1 MSNLTSDEL
10 HHAGRK
16 GMKWGMNIFGRR
28 QPKGGVR
35 GKRGAKPEQQN
46 IKMPKKTRR
55 SVDERLRE
63 AEFRD
68 AYRTR
73 DNMSTKALKSKIAR
87 LEAEQ
92 RFKQLV
98 EAPEKARLEAL
109 QKKKQARLAF
119 IGKVGSAALDVY
131 SKAPSSIAGRNLS
144 GQAAKD
150 AIEAF
155 KKRQEWAK
163 AFKDVPT
170 TMTKFTQSINI
181 GGVDVYIPESVQNR
195 FMIQHAG
202 RKGMKWGRHIFG
214 DPNKRAFNK
223 AVRGTRRAVKA
234 FDKLQKNGRLRDNNI
249 LAESESI
256 NSVMTKG
263 GVKYNPKIHNSAAMR
278 DIKTIIRNNKI
289 LKDRTLG
296 TDKDSIAIEKAANV
310 LNYGS
315 KGNKNSLGKLA
326 SNSTDSK
333 SGLKRESRRLFKE
346 VNSLNK
352 DHRKGRI
359 SDSDYSKQLK
369 EAESRQQKNS
379 KLRGYDTASYSG
391 KGMDPAR
398 RSKYNKDGRIS
409 RALETAGIIGPS
421 GATAFAISR
430 RVAIE
435 NILRPA
441 ADNAVLGAV
450 AKGASFVGTQNAA
463 NAAINAAL
471 PSALSTI
478 GGATTGVSLGIYGKR
493 KYDEYNSQQDQ
504 GKRLF
509 KTSAPSRYSKDKID
523 PNVRKSIIST
533 INNHEHTSYSVKD
546 QNGKETISANIKR
559 YSKPSWDFSGN
570 GPTFSDGIVSKKWR
584 SGAINHTGVNMGEII
599 NGVYIPSQ
607 DELLLHYG
615 KKGMKWKKRK
625 GQLTEEELAAGND
638 NPGGNV
644 LREEERRY
652 KEAAKNALNKV
663 KGGIQ
668 DGKAKNKSE
677 QKYLDQHNDAMRKML
692 KAKENADKA
701 DSIAKKNGAG
711 KKKANGQDTS
721 SLRKEESRY
730 KKEAKDAFNKI
741 KGGVQ
746 NGKAKNKSEQKY
758 LDQHNAAT
766 SKMLKAKE
774 KADKAEAKTKKKVKH
789 SATSEDTL
797 LHYGKK
803 GMKWKKK
810 GGGSDLMTP
819 TEAAANEARVK
830 KDDKT
835 YNYNLKMRD
844 EAIKNAL
851 KRGASGKEIRRLQDM
866 RVEDQ
871 RKVDMNNRHKK
882 ALKNKDNRRSSY
894 SREVTVADAK
904 SGKLK
909 TYKY

>member
-46 IKMPKKTRR
+46 VKMPKKTRR

-150 AIEAF
+150 AVEAF

-170 TMTKFTQSINI
+170 TMTKFTQSINV

-202 RKGMKWGRHIFG
+202 RKGMKWGMNIFG
-214 DPNKRAFNK
+214 KRDRYARNNFSKEHYQTYRYVRERVKKGKSEYKLSKKIHRLTKDLYDSQPTEQNRLLTNVAYDARKDAKATRKKYKGSVKKIFNK
-223 AVRGTRRAVKA
+223 YSETD
-234 FDKLQKNGRLRDNNI
+234 FDL
-249 LAESESI
+249 
-256 NSVMTKG
+256 KG
-263 GVKYNPKIHNSAAMR
+263 G
-278 DIKTIIRNNKI
+278 
-289 LKDRTLG
+289 L
-296 TDKDSIAIEKAANV
+296 
-310 LNYGS
+310 
-315 KGNKNSLGKLA
+315 
-326 SNSTDSK
+326 
-333 SGLKRESRRLFKE
+333 
-346 VNSLNK
+346 
-352 DHRKGRI
+352 
-359 SDSDYSKQLK
+359 
-369 EAESRQQKNS
+369 
-379 KLRGYDTASYSG
+379 
-391 KGMDPAR
+391 
-398 RSKYNKDGRIS
+398 
-409 RALETAGIIGPS
+409 
-421 GATAFAISR
+421 
-430 RVAIE
+430 
-435 NILRPA
+435 
-441 ADNAVLGAV
+441 
-450 AKGASFVGTQNAA
+450 TQ
-463 NAAINAAL
+463 
-471 PSALSTI
+471 S
-478 GGATTGVSLGIYGKR
+478 
-493 KYDEYNSQQDQ
+493 
-504 GKRLF
+504 
-509 KTSAPSRYSKDKID
+509 
-523 PNVRKSIIST
+523 
-533 INNHEHTSYSVKD
+533 
-546 QNGKETISANIKR
+546 
-559 YSKPSWDFSGN
+559 
-570 GPTFSDGIVSKKWR
+570 
-584 SGAINHTGVNMGEII
+584 GVNMGEII
-599 NGVYIPSQ
+599 NGVYLPSQ
-607 DELLLHYG
+607 EDLLLHYG
-615 KKGMKWKKRK
+615 KKGMKWKKGRQ
-625 GQLTEEELAAGND
+625 GMTPAEAAMAD
-638 NPGGNV
+638 A
-644 LREEERRY
+644 EEREANRDY
-652 KEAAKNALNKV
+652 GKEAEKYKKDAAYYQSKI
-663 KGGIQ
+663 KGGVEK
-668 DGKAKNKSE
+668 GKARNKKE
-677 QKYLDQHNDAMRKML
+677 QKYLDKHEEAMR
-692 KAKENADKA
+692 NY
-701 DSIAKKNGAG
+701 IGAL
-711 KKKANGQDTS
+711 D
-721 SLRKEESRY
+721 RKEKQKQ
-730 KKEAKDAFNKI
+730 KK
-741 KGGVQ
+741 
-746 NGKAKNKSEQKY
+746 
-758 LDQHNAAT
+758 T
-766 SKMLKAKE
+766 
-774 KADKAEAKTKKKVKH
+774 TKKVKH
-789 SATSEDTL
+789 SGVSDDTLMHYGKKGMKQENKYIEKIRKRVKLPRLKQSISSEDTL

-819 TEAAANEARVK
+819 AEAAVNEARVK

-844 EAIKNAL
+844 EAIKDAL

-882 ALKNKDNRRSSY
+882 SLKNKDNRRSSY

>member
-46 IKMPKKTRR
+46 VKIPKKPRR

-170 TMTKFTQSINI
+170 TMTKFTQSINV
-181 GGVDVYIPESVQNR
+181 GGVDVYIPETIQNR

-223 AVRGTRRAVKA
+223 AVRGTRRVVKA

-256 NSVMTKG
+256 NSVMSKG
-263 GVKYNPKIHNSAAMR
+263 GVKYNPKIHNSASMR

-296 TDKDSIAIEKAANV
+296 TDKDSMAIEKAANV

-315 KGNKNSLGKLA
+315 KGNKNSLSKLA

-359 SDSDYSKQLK
+359 SDADYSKQLK
-369 EAESRQQKNS
+369 EAESRQQRNS

-398 RSKYNKDGRIS
+398 RSKYNKDGKIS

-430 RVAIE
+430 QVAIE

-450 AKGASFVGTQNAA
+450 AKGASFVGTQNV
-463 NAAINAAL
+463 AINAAL

-570 GPTFSDGIVSKKWR
+570 GPTFSDGIVFKKWR
-584 SGAINHTGVNMGEII
+584 NGAINHTGVNMGETI

-607 DELLLHYG
+607 DDL
-615 KKGMKWKKRK
+615 
-625 GQLTEEELAAGND
+625 
-638 NPGGNV
+638 
-644 LREEERRY
+644 
-652 KEAAKNALNKV
+652 
-663 KGGIQ
+663 
-668 DGKAKNKSE
+668 
-677 QKYLDQHNDAMRKML
+677 
-692 KAKENADKA
+692 
-701 DSIAKKNGAG
+701 
-711 KKKANGQDTS
+711 
-721 SLRKEESRY
+721 
-730 KKEAKDAFNKI
+730 
-741 KGGVQ
+741 
-746 NGKAKNKSEQKY
+746 
-758 LDQHNAAT
+758 
-766 SKMLKAKE
+766 
-774 KADKAEAKTKKKVKH
+774 
-789 SATSEDTL
+789 L

-810 GGGSDLMTP
+810 GKPGSAPMS
-819 TEAAANEARVK
+819 AAEMAAMEERIK
-830 KDDKT
+830 KEEKS
-835 YNYNLKMRD
+835 YNYNLQMRD
-844 EAIKNAL
+844 KAIENAL
-851 KRGASGKEIRRLQDM
+851 KRGASVKEIRRLQGM
-866 RVEDQ
+866 REDDQ
-871 RKVDMNNRHKK
+871 RKVDMNKRHKEAIK
-882 ALKNKDNRRSSY
+882 KKDNRRSSY
-894 SREVTVADAK
+894 DRSVEVIDATNPK
-904 SGKLK
+904 KPKTK

>member
-16 GMKWGMNIFGRR
+16 GMKWGMHIFGRR

-46 IKMPKKTRR
+46 VKMPKKPRR

-109 QKKKQARLAF
+109 QKKRQARLAF

-131 SKAPSSIAGRNLS
+131 SKAPTSIAGRNLS

-170 TMTKFTQSINI
+170 TMTKFTQSINV
-181 GGVDVYIPESVQNR
+181 GGVDVYIPETIQNR

-214 DPNKRAFNK
+214 DPNRRAFNK
-223 AVRGTRRAVKA
+223 AVRGTRRVVKA

-310 LNYGS
+310 LSYGS
-315 KGNKNSLGKLA
+315 KGNKNSLGKLT

-379 KLRGYDTASYSG
+379 KLRGYDIASYSG

-398 RSKYNKDGRIS
+398 RSKYNKDGKIS

-430 RVAIE
+430 QVAIE

-570 GPTFSDGIVSKKWR
+570 GPAFSDGIVSKKWR
-584 SGAINHTGVNMGEII
+584 SGAINHSGVNMGENI

-607 DELLLHYG
+607 DDLLLHYG
-615 KKGMKWKKRK
+615 KKGMKWKKGRQ
-625 GQLTEEELAAGND
+625 GMTPAQAAMAD
-638 NPGGNV
+638 A
-644 LREEERRY
+644 EEREANRDY
-652 KEAAKNALNKV
+652 GKEAEKYKKDAAYYQSKI
-663 KGGIQ
+663 KGGVEK
-668 DGKAKNKSE
+668 GKARNKKE
-677 QKYLDQHNDAMRKML
+677 QKYLDKHEEAMR
-692 KAKENADKA
+692 NY
-701 DSIAKKNGAG
+701 IGAL
-711 KKKANGQDTS
+711 D
-721 SLRKEESRY
+721 RKEKQKQ
-730 KKEAKDAFNKI
+730 KK
-741 KGGVQ
+741 
-746 NGKAKNKSEQKY
+746 
-758 LDQHNAAT
+758 T
-766 SKMLKAKE
+766 
-774 KADKAEAKTKKKVKH
+774 TKKVKH
-789 SATSEDTL
+789 SGVSDDTL
-797 LHYGKK
+797 MHYGKK

-819 TEAAANEARVK
+819 AEAAVNEARVK

>member
-28 QPKGGVR
+28 QPKGVVR
-35 GKRGAKPEQQN
+35 DKRGAKPEQQN
-46 IKMPKKTRR
+46 VKMPKKPRR

-170 TMTKFTQSINI
+170 TMTKFTQSINV
-181 GGVDVYIPESVQNR
+181 GDVDVYIPETIRNR

-202 RKGMKWGRHIFG
+202 RKGMKWGMNIFG
-214 DPNKRAFNK
+214 KRDRYARNNFSKEHYQTYKYVRERVKKGKSEYKLSKKIHRLTKDLYDSQPTEQNRLLTNVAYDARKDAKATRKKYKGSVKKIFNK
-223 AVRGTRRAVKA
+223 YSETD
-234 FDKLQKNGRLRDNNI
+234 FDL
-249 LAESESI
+249 
-256 NSVMTKG
+256 KG
-263 GVKYNPKIHNSAAMR
+263 G
-278 DIKTIIRNNKI
+278 
-289 LKDRTLG
+289 
-296 TDKDSIAIEKAANV
+296 
-310 LNYGS
+310 
-315 KGNKNSLGKLA
+315 LA
-326 SNSTDSK
+326 QS
-333 SGLKRESRRLFKE
+333 
-346 VNSLNK
+346 
-352 DHRKGRI
+352 
-359 SDSDYSKQLK
+359 
-369 EAESRQQKNS
+369 
-379 KLRGYDTASYSG
+379 
-391 KGMDPAR
+391 
-398 RSKYNKDGRIS
+398 
-409 RALETAGIIGPS
+409 
-421 GATAFAISR
+421 
-430 RVAIE
+430 
-435 NILRPA
+435 
-441 ADNAVLGAV
+441 
-450 AKGASFVGTQNAA
+450 
-463 NAAINAAL
+463 
-471 PSALSTI
+471 
-478 GGATTGVSLGIYGKR
+478 
-493 KYDEYNSQQDQ
+493 
-504 GKRLF
+504 
-509 KTSAPSRYSKDKID
+509 
-523 PNVRKSIIST
+523 
-533 INNHEHTSYSVKD
+533 
-546 QNGKETISANIKR
+546 
-559 YSKPSWDFSGN
+559 
-570 GPTFSDGIVSKKWR
+570 
-584 SGAINHTGVNMGEII
+584 GVNMGEII

-607 DELLLHYG
+607 DDLLLHYG
-615 KKGMKWKKRK
+615 KKGMKWKKGRQ
-625 GQLTEEELAAGND
+625 GMTPAQSAMAD
-638 NPGGNV
+638 A
-644 LREEERRY
+644 EEREANRDY
-652 KEAAKNALNKV
+652 GKEAEKYKKDAAYYQSKI
-663 KGGIQ
+663 KGGVEK
-668 DGKAKNKSE
+668 GKARNKKE
-677 QKYLDQHNDAMRKML
+677 QKYLDKHNEAMQNYIDAL
-692 KAKENADKA
+692 D
-701 DSIAKKNGAG
+701 
-711 KKKANGQDTS
+711 
-721 SLRKEESRY
+721 RKEKQKQ
-730 KKEAKDAFNKI
+730 KK
-741 KGGVQ
+741 
-746 NGKAKNKSEQKY
+746 
-758 LDQHNAAT
+758 T
-766 SKMLKAKE
+766 
-774 KADKAEAKTKKKVKH
+774 TKKVKH
-789 SATSEDTL
+789 SGVSDDTL
-797 LHYGKK
+797 MHYGKK

-819 TEAAANEARVK
+819 AEAAANEARVK
-830 KDDKT
+830 KDDKA

>member
-16 GMKWGMNIFGRR
+16 GMKWGMHIFGRR

-35 GKRGAKPEQQN
+35 SKRGIKPEQQN
-46 IKMPKKTRR
+46 IKMPKKLRR

-170 TMTKFTQSINI
+170 TMTKFTQSINV
-181 GGVDVYIPESVQNR
+181 GGVDVYIPETIQNR

-202 RKGMKWGRHIFG
+202 RKGMKWGMNIFG
-214 DPNKRAFNK
+214 KRDRYARNNFSKEHYQTYKYVRERVKKGKSEYKLSKKIHRLTKDLYDSQPTEQNRLLTNVPYDARKDAKATRKKYKGSVKKIFNK
-223 AVRGTRRAVKA
+223 YSETD
-234 FDKLQKNGRLRDNNI
+234 FDL
-249 LAESESI
+249 
-256 NSVMTKG
+256 KG
-263 GVKYNPKIHNSAAMR
+263 G
-278 DIKTIIRNNKI
+278 
-289 LKDRTLG
+289 
-296 TDKDSIAIEKAANV
+296 
-310 LNYGS
+310 
-315 KGNKNSLGKLA
+315 LA
-326 SNSTDSK
+326 QS
-333 SGLKRESRRLFKE
+333 
-346 VNSLNK
+346 
-352 DHRKGRI
+352 
-359 SDSDYSKQLK
+359 
-369 EAESRQQKNS
+369 
-379 KLRGYDTASYSG
+379 
-391 KGMDPAR
+391 
-398 RSKYNKDGRIS
+398 
-409 RALETAGIIGPS
+409 
-421 GATAFAISR
+421 
-430 RVAIE
+430 
-435 NILRPA
+435 
-441 ADNAVLGAV
+441 
-450 AKGASFVGTQNAA
+450 
-463 NAAINAAL
+463 
-471 PSALSTI
+471 
-478 GGATTGVSLGIYGKR
+478 
-493 KYDEYNSQQDQ
+493 
-504 GKRLF
+504 
-509 KTSAPSRYSKDKID
+509 
-523 PNVRKSIIST
+523 
-533 INNHEHTSYSVKD
+533 
-546 QNGKETISANIKR
+546 
-559 YSKPSWDFSGN
+559 
-570 GPTFSDGIVSKKWR
+570 
-584 SGAINHTGVNMGEII
+584 GVNMGEII

-607 DELLLHYG
+607 EDLLLHYG
-615 KKGMKWKKRK
+615 KKGMKWKKGRQ
-625 GQLTEEELAAGND
+625 GMTPAQAAMAD
-638 NPGGNV
+638 A
-644 LREEERRY
+644 EEREANRDY
-652 KEAAKNALNKV
+652 GKEAEKYKKDAAYYQSKI
-663 KGGIQ
+663 KGGVEK
-668 DGKAKNKSE
+668 GKARNKKE
-677 QKYLDQHNDAMRKML
+677 QKYLDKHEEATRKYIDAL
-692 KAKENADKA
+692 D
-701 DSIAKKNGAG
+701 
-711 KKKANGQDTS
+711 
-721 SLRKEESRY
+721 RKE
-730 KKEAKDAFNKI
+730 K
-741 KGGVQ
+741 Q
-746 NGKAKNKSEQKY
+746 KN
-758 LDQHNAAT
+758 LR
-766 SKMLKAKE
+766 
-774 KADKAEAKTKKKVKH
+774 KKVKH
-789 SATSEDTL
+789 SDTSEDTL

-819 TEAAANEARVK
+819 AEAAANEARVK
-830 KDDKT
+830 NDEKS